1 MRMNK
6 EEFLNELE
14 RELSILND
22 KERQDIIG
30 EYRDTI
36 EEKVKHGQT
45 EEEAVKDF
53 GDLDELVSGILEAY
67 KINPKYNYK
76 EEGSF
81 SKITEE
87 GEKLIKRGANK
98 LADMTREFAN
108 NIKDND
114 TEMNLNLA
122 FEIIIKI
129 FFTLIV
135 LALMTVPFRIFKDL
149 GFSFAD
155 TFFSP
160 LSGLVKVFILI
171 LFVALYFGISLLVI
185 IALFKQ
191 YFKKEGVKDG
201 NELAA
206 DTEDKKEIKKETK
219 EKTNNERPVKIIH
232 KNGPTVG
239 SVLLLMLK
247 IWIVIF
253 VLFPLFCVDIA
264 AVLGL
269 FLSIF
274 YWIKGINLLG
284 LTLLLLGISAM
295 FIWFTILVFNLVF
308 SKGKTTIIPFFIGL
322 IVTVFG
328 TFFFVDMVTNI
339 KYIDE
344 PPVSNE
350 LETVEKEFTT
360 DSNVYI
366 DYQLNGN
373 ISQKIDDKLADNT
386 FRLKITYDE
395 DAVDVNIYNE
405 ENYTFPSDE
414 CAYSVDKHKCEQ
426 TYNYISLDYTYI
438 DNYNSEKQRYN
449 DFIDNLK
456 DNKIYNYSKLS
467 EVNVEIIAN
476 SKTMSL
482 IESNTTIDE
491 KL

>member
-1 MRMNK
+1 MNK
-6 EEFLNELE
+6 EEFLSQLE
-14 RELSILND
+14 KELSILND

-30 EYRDTI
+30 EYKDTI

-45 EEEAVKDF
+45 EEDAVKDF

-67 KINPKYNYK
+67 KINPKYNHK

-87 GEKLIKRGANK
+87 GEKLIKKGANK
-98 LADMTREFAN
+98 LANMTREFAN

-129 FFTLIV
+129 FFTLII
-135 LALMTVPFRIFKDL
+135 LAIMTVPFRIFKDL

-160 LSGLVKVFILI
+160 LSGLVKVFLLI

-191 YFKKEGVKDG
+191 YFKKDSI
-201 NELAA
+201 NEM
-206 DTEDKKEIKKETK
+206 DEQNVNSEEKEEPKKETNG
-219 EKTNNERPVKIIH
+219 KTDNDRPVKIIH

-247 IWIVIF
+247 IWVVIF

-264 AVLGL
+264 VVLGL

-274 YWIKGINLLG
+274 YWIKGINLFG

-373 ISQKIDDKLADNT
+373 LTQKVDDKLADNT

-395 DAVDVNIYNE
+395 DTVDVNIYNE

-426 TYNYISLDYTYI
+426 TYNYISLDYNYI

-482 IESNTTIDE
+482 IESNITIDE
-491 KL
+491 EL

>member
-1 MRMNK
+1 MNK
-6 EEFLNELE
+6 EEFLKKLK

-22 KERQDIIG
+22 KEKEDIIG
-30 EYRDTI
+30 EYKDTI
-36 EEKVKHGQT
+36 EEKVKHGQS
-45 EEEAVKDF
+45 EEDAVKDF
-53 GDLDELVSGILEAY
+53 GDLDELVSEILAAY
-67 KINPKYNYK
+67 KINPKYNHK

-81 SKITEE
+81 SKMTEE
-87 GEKLIKRGANK
+87 GEKLIKKGANK

-135 LALMTVPFRIFKDL
+135 LALMTIPFKIFKNL

-155 TFFSP
+155 VFFSP
-160 LSGLVKVFILI
+160 LNGLVKVFILI

-185 IALFKQ
+185 ITLFKQ
-191 YFKKEGVKDG
+191 YFKNDQIKDI
-201 NELAA
+201 NKQKVNSE
-206 DTEDKKEIKKETK
+206 KNQEIKKETK
-219 EKTNNERPVKIIH
+219 EKVNDEGKIKIIQR
-232 KNGPTVG
+232 NGPTVG
-239 SVLLLMLK
+239 SVILLLLK
-247 IWIVIF
+247 IWTVIF
-253 VLFPLFCVDIA
+253 ILFPLLCIDVTV
-264 AVLGL
+264 VLGL

-295 FIWFTILVFNLVF
+295 FIWFTILVYNLVF

-328 TFFFVDMVTNI
+328 TFFFVDMITNI
-339 KYIDE
+339 EYIDKV
-344 PPVSNE
+344 PSSYD
-350 LETVEKEFTT
+350 LETIEKEFTT
-360 DSNVYI
+360 TSNVYI
-366 DYQLNGN
+366 DDRLNGN
-373 ISQKIDDKLADNT
+373 ITQSIDEKLADNT

-395 DAVDVNIYNE
+395 DTIDINIYNE

-414 CAYSVDKHKCEQ
+414 CAYSADKHKCEY
-426 TYNYISLDYTYI
+426 TYNYISLDYSYI
-438 DNYNSEKQRYN
+438 GNYNSEKQRYN
-449 DFIDNLK
+449 DFISNLK

-467 EVNVEIIAN
+467 YANVEIIAN

-482 IESNTTIDE
+482 IESNIVIDE
-491 KL
+491 EL